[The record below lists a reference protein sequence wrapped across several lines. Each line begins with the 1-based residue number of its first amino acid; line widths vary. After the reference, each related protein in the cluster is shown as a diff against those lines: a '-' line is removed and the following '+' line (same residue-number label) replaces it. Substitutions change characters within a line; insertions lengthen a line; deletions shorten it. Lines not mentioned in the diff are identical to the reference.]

1 MITYYNDVMVMTMS
15 ERCSGCTMNKNLLGV
30 SLLIKINLIDRL
42 FVNYR
47 YFQNI
52 SVIIMFISR
61 CENATEFF
69 NFLRRKPKNFENKN
83 KKKNTEQ
90 NFSTIANI
98 LLIIQY
104 FYIIYTNSREF
115 STIYNPSIKRKI
127 KIDYMNQTKHFI
139 PPEYPNVPNIRGA

>member
-61 CENATEFF
+61 CENATEFS

-83 KKKNTEQ
+83 KKKNTE
-90 NFSTIANI
+90 
-98 LLIIQY
+98 
-104 FYIIYTNSREF
+104 
-115 STIYNPSIKRKI
+115 
-127 KIDYMNQTKHFI
+127 
-139 PPEYPNVPNIRGA
+139 